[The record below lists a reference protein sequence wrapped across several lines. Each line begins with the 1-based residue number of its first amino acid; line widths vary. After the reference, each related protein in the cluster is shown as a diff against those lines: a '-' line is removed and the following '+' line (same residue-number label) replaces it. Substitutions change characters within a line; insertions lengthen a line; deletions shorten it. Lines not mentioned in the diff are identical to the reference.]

1 MLSDTMVLIELGN
14 EANDESV
21 VPEVKGNVKKLSKKI
36 DNLEVPIHN
45 ILEHDYLDD
54 LKSLSKIP

>member
-36 DNLEVPIHN
+36 DNI
-45 ILEHDYLDD
+45 
-54 LKSLSKIP
+54 ST